1 MSELIVV
8 LTYVVLLGSTMDI
21 QIGCILLLVDMP
33 IDLHVAGLTS
43 ICNWFPSPSHKTST
57 FIHWREI
64 NLMKFIQMIM
74 QNGYSSGHC
83 LTSSSVSQNYCFC
96 KEDWYHTTQI
106 WFYFIWDDSPS
117 SQLTCTLSVFH
128 YLICSSLFLAYLGC
142 GKLK

>member
-8 LTYVVLLGSTMDI
+8 LTYVVLLGSTRNI
-21 QIGCILLLVDMP
+21 QFGYLLFLVNM
-33 IDLHVAGLTS
+33 HVVGLTS

-57 FIHWREI
+57 FIHWRKI
-64 NLMKFIQMIM
+64 MHNLMKLIQIIM

-96 KEDWYHTTQI
+96 KEDWYHTTHI
-106 WFYFIWDDSPS
+106 WFYFIWDGSPS
-117 SQLTCTLSVFH
+117 SQLPCTLSVFH
-128 YLICSSLFLAYLGC
+128 FLIRSSLFLAYLGC